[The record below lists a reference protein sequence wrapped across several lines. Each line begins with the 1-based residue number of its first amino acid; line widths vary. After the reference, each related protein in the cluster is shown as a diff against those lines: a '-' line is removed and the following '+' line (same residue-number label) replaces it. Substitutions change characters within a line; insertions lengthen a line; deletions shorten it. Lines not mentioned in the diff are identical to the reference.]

1 MGMNRGKV
9 LKAAKKKPVAKA
21 KKVAAKRAPARK
33 KPARKKPAR
42 NVAAKKTAAPPVKVV
57 TRVETRTVEVDRND
71 KLREL
76 AQRIIDATVANSDEA
91 MLAFYADD
99 VESKEPG
106 MPASVGLDAIKQ
118 KFEMW
123 RSMVSDATFLPR
135 SLTADGK
142 VITIEWEG
150 TVTLAASGRVVEMP
164 EIAVH
169 EIANGKIV
177 RERFYYDPSLLQQQ

>member
-1 MGMNRGKV
+1 MGMSRGKV

-21 KKVAAKRAPARK
+21 KQVAKKAPAKRAATGK
-33 KPARKKPAR
+33 A
-42 NVAAKKTAAPPVKVV
+42 VAKKAAAPPVKVV
-57 TRVETRTVEVDRND
+57 TRVETRTVEVDRNER
-71 KLREL
+71 LREL
-76 AQRIIDATVANSDEA
+76 AQRIVDATVANNDAA

-99 VESKEPG
+99 IESKEPG

-123 RSMVSDATFLPR
+123 HAMVSDATFLPR

>member
-9 LKAAKKKPVAKA
+9 LKAAKKKPVAKTR
-21 KKVAAKRAPARK
+21 KVAAKRAPAKR
-33 KPARKKPAR
+33 KPAKK
-42 NVAAKKTAAPPVKVV
+42 VVAKKAAAPPVKVV

-76 AQRIIDATVANSDEA
+76 GQRIIDATVANNDAA

-99 VESKEPG
+99 IESKEPG
-106 MPASVGLDAIKQ
+106 MPASVGLDAIRQ

-169 EIANGKIV
+169 EIANGRIV
-177 RERFYYDPSLLQQQ
+177 RERFYYDPALLQQQ